1 LDAQILSRCKKP
13 KYTLGPR
20 LDATVRL
27 FRGLTGHKATFASLE
42 VSPPRPVVAR
52 HISASPKG
60 EGSPS
65 ERRRTPSHSR
75 PPRPSPP
82 QGLGA
87 GELRLVRDPPRQ
99 TRAISQLP
107 DGTGT
112 FIANH
117 STAWSGS
124 QTASAATW
132 HSGHDRSPLC
142 LLLSLCLYSRCCV
155 DLRRVVRTC
164 LALHHHSR
172 RHAHSATQREPPT
185 VLSRFGEKRTTLEI
199 TRACNPS
206 LLESIKGGG
215 ELPLG
220 GEIGAHRQN
229 THTHSH

>member
-42 VSPPRPVVAR
+42 VSPPRPLVAR

-87 GELRLVRDPPRQ
+87 GGLRLIRDPLSRLGLYPNYPMGLAHLLVTTPRYGAGVRRRQ
-99 TRAISQLP
+99 QPRR
-107 DGTGT
+107 
-112 FIANH
+112 
-117 STAWSGS
+117 TADMIGVPSACS
-124 QTASAATW
+124 CHCASIPGA
-132 HSGHDRSPLC
+132 
-142 LLLSLCLYSRCCV
+142 
-155 DLRRVVRTC
+155 VRTC
-164 LALHHHSR
+164 LTLHHHSR
-172 RHAHSATQREPPT
+172 RHAHSARQREPPT
-185 VLSRFGEKRTTLEI
+185 VLS
-199 TRACNPS
+199 
-206 LLESIKGGG
+206 
-215 ELPLG
+215 
-220 GEIGAHRQN
+220 
-229 THTHSH
+229 